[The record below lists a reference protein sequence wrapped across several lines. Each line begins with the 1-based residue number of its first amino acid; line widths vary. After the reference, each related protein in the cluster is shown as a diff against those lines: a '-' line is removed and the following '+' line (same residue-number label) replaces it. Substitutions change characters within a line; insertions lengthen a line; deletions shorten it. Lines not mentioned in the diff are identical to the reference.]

1 LIDKALDRMK
11 LSEYGFQRYVTHN
24 RLVYRSPFGLR
35 QPLFFSR
42 LPQASL
48 TQVPPERLPR
58 RAVRGLG
65 AHSPHQTGSFYP
77 QIFLKSLKKGVCSKT
92 HTMVPSL

>member
-1 LIDKALDRMK
+1 VIDKALDRVN

-24 RLVYRSPFGLR
+24 RLVYRSSFGLR

-65 AHSPHQTGSFYP
+65 AHSPHQTGSLLPTDSFIEP
-77 QIFLKSLKKGVCSKT
+77 DLLRAQSF
-92 HTMVPSL
+92 